1 MGFTELMQKYAL
13 TTVDFVKIDV
23 EGCEPEVLES
33 MFECIAA
40 WKIKNV
46 FVDFH
51 ESILERR
58 GIDARKIDQK
68 MTEYMT
74 RTAAEH
80 ELSGYILYS
89 MPGAD
94 R

>member
-1 MGFTELMQKYAL
+1 MQKYAL

-23 EGCEPEVLES
+23 EGYEPEVLES
-33 MFECIAA
+33 MFEWITAGR
-40 WKIKNV
+40 IKNV

-68 MTEYMT
+68 MTKYMT
-74 RTAAEH
+74 RTAPEH
-80 ELSGYILYS
+80 GLSGYVLYS
-89 MPGAD
+89 MPGAN